1 MLNYEVSKKGYDQFR
16 EDLKTNKEAFPWF
29 EGEKKFLESFK
40 AIVDRETALQQ
51 IKTIHTKYSTHL
63 SFGKSSAPD
72 EGGELA
78 DFIVIESFQS
88 RIKTTDKDVAAA
100 LVIDLAKAAK
110 TRGRFLLSFASK
122 YCHHCNPNMFPIYD
136 RVNADYLEEHFSY
149 KDDKDYRKY
158 IDAYARFCGKIGVGL
173 ETADDK
179 KEGFYVDKFI
189 NNIDKD
195 AK

>member
-1 MLNYEVSKKGYDQFR
+1 MLNYEVNNKGYEQFKK
-16 EDLKTNKEAFPWF
+16 DLRNNEKAFPWF
-29 EGEKKFLESFK
+29 KGELEFQDNFK
-40 AIVDRETALQQ
+40 VNVDHETALQQ
-51 IKTIHTKYSTHL
+51 IITINSKYSTHL

-78 DFIVIESFQS
+78 DFIVSESFQS

-158 IDAYARFCGKIGVGL
+158 IDAYARFCGKIGVYL
-173 ETADDK
+173 ETVDDK
-179 KEGFYVDKFI
+179 QEGFYVDKFI

-195 AK
+195 AE